1 MSRDAEA
8 PSASAPLSQALPTV
22 LVVDDAPAN
31 LSLLASLLNRHY
43 RVRLA
48 ASGAKALELAQRT
61 APDLILLDV
70 MMPEM
75 DGYEV
80 CRRLKADA
88 RTCSI
93 PVLFLTAMSQPEDEA
108 RGFEVGGAD
117 FIHKPISPT
126 IVHARVRTHLQIKAY
141 QDELADRNAWLENEL
156 GKRLGQVDQLR
167 EATLHVMVSFAEFRD
182 EDTGHHVKRTQEYV
196 RTLAQHFFEQGRHRD
211 VLTPESIAHI
221 ARSAPLHDIGKVAI
235 PDHILLKPGRHTPEE
250 SVIMRGHAMAGW
262 EMLRRAAGRL
272 GEDHDF
278 LDHAMDIAR
287 CHHEKW
293 DGSGYPDGLIG
304 DAIPLSAR
312 LMAVAD
318 VYDALISRR
327 PYKAAFSHDQAAA
340 ILDEGNG
347 SHFDPE
353 IIAAFHDLT
362 DQFKQIAA
370 TWSDD

>member
-182 EDTGHHVKRTQEYV
+182 EDTPSTSLSRDATATCSPQ
-196 RTLAQHFFEQGRHRD
+196 RASPTSPARRPCTTLAKSRF
-211 VLTPESIAHI
+211 LTTSCSN
-221 ARSAPLHDIGKVAI
+221 RVATH
-235 PDHILLKPGRHTPEE
+235 P
-250 SVIMRGHAMAGW
+250 
-262 EMLRRAAGRL
+262 RRA
-272 GEDHDF
+272 
-278 LDHAMDIAR
+278 
-287 CHHEKW
+287 
-293 DGSGYPDGLIG
+293 
-304 DAIPLSAR
+304 
-312 LMAVAD
+312 
-318 VYDALISRR
+318 
-327 PYKAAFSHDQAAA
+327 
-340 ILDEGNG
+340 
-347 SHFDPE
+347 
-353 IIAAFHDLT
+353 
-362 DQFKQIAA
+362 
-370 TWSDD
+370 